1 MGSFR
6 TRPPVGAS
14 HTARTAAAM
23 WRTAGCPTAG
33 ISGSCS
39 TSSLREH
46 GLELGLELALRV
58 GADDLLGDLPV
69 LEHDQR
75 GDREDLVLRRR
86 LLVLVGVELDDL
98 QILALAGD
106 LLEYGGDDTA
116 GTAPRRPEVDEDRG
130 VGLDDLGYEGGVGDL
145 DDF

>member
-14 HTARTAAAM
+14 HTARTAAAT

-39 TSSLREH
+39 TNSLPAH
-46 GLELGLELALRV
+46 GLGLELALRV
-58 GADDLLGDLPV
+58 GADDLLGDLAV

-75 GDREDLVLRRR
+75 GDREDLVLGGR

-98 QILALAGD
+98 QV
-106 LLEYGGDDTA
+106 
-116 GTAPRRPEVDEDRG
+116 P
-130 VGLDDLGYEGGVGDL
+130 
-145 DDF
+145 

>member
-58 GADDLLGDLPV
+58 GADDLLGDLAV

-75 GDREDLVLRRR
+75 GDREHLVLGGR

-98 QILALAGD
+98 QVLALPGD
-106 LLEYGGDDTA
+106 LLEDRGHVTA
-116 GTAPRRPEVDEDRG
+116 GPAPRPQESTAAG
-130 VGLDDLGYEGGVGDL
+130 VAGSV
-145 DDF
+145 

>member
-14 HTARTAAAM
+14 HTARTAAAT

-39 TSSLREH
+39 TRSLREH

-58 GADDLLGDLPV
+58 RADDLLGDLAV

-75 GDREDLVLRRR
+75 GDREDLVLRGR
-86 LLVLVGVELDDL
+86 LLVLVRVELDDL
-98 QILALAGD
+98 QVLPLARD
-106 LLEYGGDDTA
+106 LLEDGSDDTA
-116 GTAPRRPEVDEDRG
+116 RPAPRRPEVDEDRR
-130 VGLDDLGYEGGVGDL
+130 VGLDDLGD
-145 DDF
+145 